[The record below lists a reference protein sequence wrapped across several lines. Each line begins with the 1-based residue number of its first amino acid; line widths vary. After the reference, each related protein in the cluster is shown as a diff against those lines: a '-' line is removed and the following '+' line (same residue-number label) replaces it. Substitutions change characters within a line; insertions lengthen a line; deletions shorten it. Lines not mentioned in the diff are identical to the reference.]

1 MIELTSRNNVKLFRT
16 PKQAYSYLNCTKSV
30 FFKAIDRGKEINGH
44 TITRTKKYLVIPDLH
59 IPYHDGNAIDL
70 IIKLKKNDKFDGIV
84 FCGDVLDMTSLSS
97 HNIGTRNPGQVLSA
111 EYDAGEYWVG
121 KISDCIKHKVFIWG
135 NHENRYNRF
144 MDKTESQKL
153 GSAVLSPI
161 EGLKLK
167 EKGFEIIDSYP
178 DGRFMLGDLI
188 IMHGIDASVNAARS
202 HLTKTWSNV
211 MFGHTHRYGIFSEH
225 GKVSYNIG
233 SLVDRNADVFKYTS
247 WTGRDNWFSSFAVV
261 DVVSNKSY
269 VNIVEI
275 KDNTFIYNGRVY
287 R

>member
-1 MIELTSRNNVKLFRT
+1 MIELTTKNNVKLFRT
-16 PKQAYSYLNCTKSV
+16 PKPAYSYLNCTKSV
-30 FFKAIDRGKEINGH
+30 FFKAIDKGKEINGH
-44 TITRTKKYLVIPDLH
+44 TITRTKRYIILPDLH
-59 IPYHDGNAIDL
+59 IPYHNYEACEL
-70 IIKLKKNDKFDGIV
+70 IVRLKNEESFDGIV
-84 FCGDVLDMTSLSS
+84 FSGDILDMTSLSS
-97 HNIGTRNPGQVLSA
+97 HNIGTRNPGQTLSA
-111 EYDAGEYWVG
+111 EYDAGDYWIERLSSG
-121 KISDCIKHKVFIWG
+121 IKHKVFIWG

-144 MDKTESQKL
+144 MEKAESQKL
-153 GSAVLSPI
+153 GSAMLSPI

-178 DGRFMLGDLI
+178 DGIFVLGDLI

-233 SLVDRNADVFKYTS
+233 NLVNKNADVFKYS
-247 WTGRDNWFSSFAVV
+247 NWTGRDNWYTSFAVV
-261 DVVSNKSY
+261 NVILGKSY
-269 VNIVEI
+269 VNIIEI
-275 KDNTFIYNGRVY
+275 KDNTFVYNGRVY